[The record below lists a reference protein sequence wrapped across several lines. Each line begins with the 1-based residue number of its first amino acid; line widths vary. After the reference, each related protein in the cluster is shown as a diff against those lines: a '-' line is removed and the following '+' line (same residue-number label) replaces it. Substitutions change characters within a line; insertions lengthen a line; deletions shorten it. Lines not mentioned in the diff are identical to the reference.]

1 MPFTASHPLA
11 VLPVVHV
18 RRVLRLDAT
27 CLVLGSMAP
36 DFEYFI
42 RGGVFG
48 RFGHTWLG
56 LVAWGV
62 PVTLVL
68 AAAFHAL
75 VKWPMLLAA
84 PAAFTGPWGRPW
96 PWHRTAGGAVSLV
109 ISAALGDLSHLL
121 WDGAT
126 HDDGLFVEH
135 IAALSTRYPVPGLG
149 QIALY
154 RILQHT
160 SSVIGLVGVAAYIAW
175 LVRREPVPRV
185 AVSRSRARWI
195 FAGCLAIG
203 AALAIWHLHAR
214 GVIRIGHWVIELVA
228 GGLGGILVA
237 SAILRPAGYRYRAAV
252 EAALVAGDGAAP
264 RPASRRR

>member
-1 MPFTASHPLA
+1 VPFTAAHPLA
-11 VLPVVHV
+11 VLPAVHV

-42 RGGVFG
+42 RGGAFG

-56 LVAWGV
+56 LCAWGV

-68 AAAFHAL
+68 AAAFHGF

-84 PAAFTGPWGRPW
+84 PTALTGPFGRPW
-96 PWHRTAGGAVSLV
+96 PWRRTLGGVVSLV
-109 ISAALGDLSHLL
+109 ASAALGDASHML

-126 HDDGLFVEH
+126 HHDGLFVEH
-135 IAALSTRYPVPGLG
+135 IAALSTPCSVPWLG
-149 QIALY
+149 HIALY

-160 SSVIGLVGVAAYIAW
+160 SSIVGLAGVAGYVAW
-175 LVRREPVPRV
+175 LVRRQPAPRV
-185 AVSRSRARWI
+185 VGSRSLARWV
-195 FAGCLAIG
+195 FTGCIAIG

-214 GVIRIGHWVIELVA
+214 GVIRIGHWVIELIS
-228 GGLGGILVA
+228 GGLAGIVVA
-237 SAILRPAGYRYRAAV
+237 SAILYPAARRYQARV
-252 EAALVAGDGAAP
+252 EAALAAAAGAT
-264 RPASRRR
+264 PASRRR